1 MQALIPLIAGLSLV
15 SGAQFNLLPYAYL
28 SSPLPVYHQYQNT
41 RTGEHAYSYA
51 GGPSAKEEIKGA
63 DGVVRGSYSYVDAN
77 GILQSVFYVADNYGF
92 RVAAT
97 DLPSDDNPS
106 LEPEAA
112 HVLLARSV
120 KPDEQQ
126 KPEEQGKPSRRKRS
140 LDVANENQG
149 GQAENAASVKLL
161 LSEPAVGVP
170 LSTSHQ
176 SQVQINKNIKIQP
189 GLVPEA
195 QLRLEPQ
202 AFYQPL
208 ILQSEIPLATSQQS
222 QVQVQNSAS
231 VKLSGAEDAG
241 KDKPIDFLR
250 LPLILQAPTPFDN
263 RLLTTLPSY
272 HEHRIELH
280 KQLGI
285 EGAKL
290 KDAVKINQEPI
301 ALVQSP
307 SVSAVPVLTKQAVPI
322 LPLAK
327 ESLLP
332 ATSTV
337 TTSISSHGISQ
348 IHPSTKILQP
358 LVVPAVPLVEQKP
371 VQVVPVLKEAV
382 PAAKLAT
389 ATVTTSVSS
398 HGVSQIHGDSKVNVA
413 PALFY
418 KTAPTLPQFQ
428 SIVDLPV
435 YFN

>member
-28 SSPLPVYHQYQNT
+28 SSPLPVYNQYQNT

-97 DLPSDDNPS
+97 DLPSDDNLS
-106 LEPEAA
+106 LEPEAT

-126 KPEEQGKPSRRKRS
+126 KTEEQEKPSRRKRS
-140 LDVANENQG
+140 LDLANENQSE
-149 GQAENAASVKLL
+149 QTENAAGVKLL

-176 SQVQINKNIKIQP
+176 SQVQINKDIKIQP
-189 GLVPEA
+189 GLVPQA
-195 QLRLEPQ
+195 QLRLE
-202 AFYQPL
+202 PL

-250 LPLILQAPTPFDN
+250 LPVILQAPTRFDS
-263 RLLTTLPSY
+263 LPVLTTLPSY
-272 HEHRIELH
+272 HENRIELH

-290 KDAVKINQEPI
+290 KDAVKISQEPI

-307 SVSAVPVLTKQAVPI
+307 SVSVPVLTKQAVPV
-322 LPLAK
+322 LPIAG
-327 ESLLP
+327 ETLLP

-337 TTSISSHGISQ
+337 TTSISSHGVSQ
-348 IHPSTKILQP
+348 IHPSTKIYQP
-358 LVVPAVPLVEQKP
+358 LAVPTVPLLEQKTVPVVPL
-371 VQVVPVLKEAV
+371 LKEAV
-382 PAAKLAT
+382 PATKLAT
-389 ATVTTSVSS
+389 ATVTASVSS
-398 HGVSQIHGDSKVNVA
+398 HGVTQIHGDSKVNVA
-413 PALFY
+413 PTLLL
-418 KTAPTLPQFQ
+418 KTAPLAQLHPA
-428 SIVDLPV
+428 VDLPV
-435 YFN
+435 YLY